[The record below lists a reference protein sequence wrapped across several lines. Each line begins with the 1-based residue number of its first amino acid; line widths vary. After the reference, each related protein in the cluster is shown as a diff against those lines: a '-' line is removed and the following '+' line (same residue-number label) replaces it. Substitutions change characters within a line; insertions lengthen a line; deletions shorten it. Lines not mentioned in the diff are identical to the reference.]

1 MYEETTLKLL
11 DYIERS
17 PGCFHAAAN
26 LAAMLDAAGF
36 ARVRERD
43 TWRVVPGGKYYVLRG
58 GSSVIAFAVPV
69 GTWRGFRIAASH
81 SDSPAFKLKPD
92 AEMAVENKY
101 VKLNVEK
108 YGGMI
113 LSTWLDRP
121 LSIAGRVTVRA
132 GEGIESRLVDFG
144 RDAVLI
150 PNLAIHMERTLND
163 GYKYTVQRDMLPLF
177 GGADAKGKLLPM
189 VVQAA
194 GVDAAAILGADLF
207 LYNRMKGSI
216 WGAER
221 EFVSSPRLDDLQCAW
236 STMTAFAASQPSADV
251 NVCCVFDNEEVGS
264 GTMQG
269 ADSTFLSDTL
279 QRLTAALGGERED
292 YLRAVAGSFLVSADN
307 AHAVH
312 PNRGD
317 AADPVCRPVPNGGV
331 VIKHNANQKY
341 TTDAVSD
348 AVFRSV
354 CAAADVPV
362 QDIVNHSD
370 MPGGSTLGNIS
381 TAHVSVR
388 SVDIGLA
395 QLAMHSSYETAGVRD
410 TEYLVRAMTEYFGGD
425 LPAAAE

>member
-1 MYEETTLKLL
+1 MFETATLELL
-11 DYIERS
+11 DFIRRS
-17 PGCFHAAAN
+17 PVCYHAVAN
-26 LAAMLDAAGF
+26 LAERLEAAGYV
-36 ARVRERD
+36 RLRERD
-43 TWRVVPGGKYYVLRG
+43 GWSVAPGGKYYVLRG
-58 GSSVIAFAVPV
+58 GSSIIAFAVPE
-69 GTWRGFRIAASH
+69 GEWRGFRIAASH
-81 SDSPAFKLKPD
+81 SDSPCFKLKPD
-92 AEMAVENKY
+92 AEMPVEGNY

-121 LSIAGRVTVRA
+121 LSIAGRLTVRTDA
-132 GEGIESRLVDFG
+132 GLETRLVDFG

-177 GGADAKGKLLPM
+177 GGADAKGRLLPM
-189 VVQAA
+189 AAEAA
-194 GVDAAAILGADLF
+194 GVEPSAIMGSDLF
-207 LYNRMKGSI
+207 LYHRMAGSI
-216 WGAER
+216 WGAAG
-221 EFVSSPRLDDLQCAW
+221 EFVSAPRLDDLQCAW
-236 STMTAFAASQPSADV
+236 CTMTALLSSRPERDV

-279 QRLTAALGGERED
+279 CRITAALGGDGED
-292 YLRAVAGSFLVSADN
+292 YLRAVASSFLVSADN

-341 TTDAVSD
+341 TTDGVSE
-348 AVFRSV
+348 AVFRTV

-362 QDIVNHSD
+362 QDIVNHGD

-395 QLAMHSSYETAGVRD
+395 QLAMHSSYETAGERD
-410 TEYLVRAMTEYFGGD
+410 TAYLLRAMTAYFGGS
-425 LPAAAE
+425 LPQVAE